1 MERQNKIDR
10 FMRSA
15 LDKMFQ
21 SVGFECFDEE
31 FTKQDNWYTLRGW
44 TVEQQNEYRDWF
56 ISECRKKL
64 RMRKSQAEQEF
75 GFFLLSW
82 GWKTTDQTRYDH
94 IYRENIPH
102 EEH

>member
-10 FMRSA
+10 FIDAA

-21 SVGFECFDEE
+21 AVGFEGFDEE
-31 FTKQDNWYTLRGW
+31 FVKQDNWYMLREW
-44 TVEQQNEYRDWF
+44 TSEQQDEYRSWF

-64 RMRKSQAEQEF
+64 RMRKGQAEREF

-82 GWKTTDQTRYDH
+82 GWK
-94 IYRENIPH
+94 IKA
-102 EEH
+102 